1 MNGWGVVRMAPAGFI
16 HLPEGSVLK
25 TDLAF
30 DLAYL
35 QW

>member
-1 MNGWGVVRMAPAGFI
+1 MRVAPAGFV
-16 HLPEGSVLK
+16 HLPDESVLK

-35 QW
+35 E